1 LGGHRPS
8 IYGGKYQMS
17 ELKIRLAEIADV
29 PLILQFIHDLAKY
42 ERALSELKLSTT
54 DLEQTLFSQNP
65 QAYCLISEIEG
76 VATGFAVW
84 HLNYSTWVGQHG
96 IYLEDLYV
104 DPKFR
109 GLGHGKALIR
119 KLAQIC
125 IERGYKRLQWSVLNW
140 NEPAIEF
147 YKSLG
152 AKPMDDWT
160 VYRVSESSLEKL
172 ATEGN

>member
-1 LGGHRPS
+1 MTKPT
-8 IYGGKYQMS
+8 
-17 ELKIRLAEIADV
+17 IRSAEVADA

-42 ERALSELKLSTT
+42 ERALNELKLSTE
-54 DLEQTLFSQNP
+54 DIKNTLFSQSP
-65 QAYCLISEIEG
+65 QAYCLISELDG

-104 DPKFR
+104 DPKYR
-109 GLGHGKALIR
+109 GLGHGKELLR

-152 AKPMDDWT
+152 AKPMDEWT

-172 ATEGN
+172 STEGN